1 MNDTTETIL
10 MEALDLLE
18 QGMGAEEIVT
28 RYPGRAAELRP
39 FLLTASALTTL
50 AHQPPLVAQA
60 QSKRVFLE
68 STDLIALGNS
78 RSPGGRLRRLVA
90 SALAV
95 LLVLLLGGAGL
106 VSASSAAVPGDALY
120 PTKRWAED
128 VRLNLTANSETAAAL
143 REQFRQERIG
153 EVEQLL
159 AEGRA
164 AAVSL
169 SGRID
174 AMDGERWLV
183 AGVPVLVAPV
193 TAIDG
198 RPVVGALVR
207 VDGMTGDQGVIAN
220 RVSVLAAVPM
230 PEPAPTETPAPRPT
244 GDGAPGVLPPG
255 QPIASPTAASPTAT
269 PVVRPTDPPASTPQ
283 SPTATPDDDDGDDG
297 TPDGDDGTPDG
308 DDGTPDGDDGTP
320 DSDDG
325 TPDGD
330 DGTPDSDDDG
340 TPDSDD
346 GTPDGDDDA
355 TPDSDDDA
363 TPDGDD
369 DGTPDDGDDGTPD
382 SDSDDG
388 TPDSD
393 DGG

>member
-18 QGMGAEEIVT
+18 QGMGAEEIVA

-159 AEGRA
+159 ADGRA

-183 AGVPVLVAPV
+183 AGVPVLVTPV

-255 QPIASPTAASPTAT
+255 QPIASPTATSPTAT

-346 GTPDGDDDA
+346 GTPDGDDD
-355 TPDSDDDA
+355 
-363 TPDGDD
+363 
-369 DGTPDDGDDGTPD
+369 GTPDDGDDGTPD